1 MAWIKRN
8 TAAIAGLGAGAF
20 VGIVAI
26 ILGGVMFS
34 GEGFGSASEPPEQV
48 YFF

>member
-8 TAAIAGLGAGAF
+8 TAAIAGLGTGML

-26 ILGGVMFS
+26 ILGGVMFT
-34 GEGFGSASEPPEQV
+34 GEGFGNSSEPPEQV

>member
-1 MAWIKRN
+1 MGWIKRN
-8 TAAIAGLGAGAF
+8 AAALAGLGAGAF

-26 ILGGVMFS
+26 ILGGVMFT
-34 GEGFGSASEPPEQV
+34 GEGFGTSSEPPEQV